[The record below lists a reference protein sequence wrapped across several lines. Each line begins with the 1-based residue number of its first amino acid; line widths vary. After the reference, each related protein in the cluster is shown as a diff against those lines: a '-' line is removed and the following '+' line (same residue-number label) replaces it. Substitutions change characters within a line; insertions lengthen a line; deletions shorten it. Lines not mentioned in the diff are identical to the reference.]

1 MIFEHSETTLL
12 LLLLDSTQAP
22 FLIRRMAVF
31 FHQLAICLNDRK

>member
-1 MIFEHSETTLL
+1 MIFEHSETT

-22 FLIRRMAVF
+22 FLIRRMAFF